1 MSCSADGLL
10 DGPSVADVRSGGASE
25 CCQSQR
31 VGVGGVIGC
40 ALRPDRGV
48 HRAQAKM
55 VETGPQRANAL
66 EQQLAALQFDD
77 RGHRRPRSSVPFD
90 LKRPIL
96 SPVLTAAVRA
106 GDGADPKLRNTTS
119 SSRRSARE
127 ESTRAAILAYVA
139 EHPGCTTNQI
149 TAVITGRREDVLAA
163 RDALIEEIALLTV
176 KGANRALLHY
186 TNSSGSQHT
195 GTTGNHRPVDTPP
208 SGSTPTVLGGN
219 HL

>member
-1 MSCSADGLL
+1 M
-10 DGPSVADVRSGGASE
+10 GPASSTTE
-25 CCQSQR
+25 
-31 VGVGGVIGC
+31 VIGE
-40 ALRPDRGV
+40 R
-48 HRAQAKM
+48 
-55 VETGPQRANAL
+55 
-66 EQQLAALQFDD
+66 
-77 RGHRRPRSSVPFD
+77 RSSVPFD
-90 LKRPIL
+90 LRRPIL

-106 GDGADPKLRNTTS
+106 GDGADPKLCSTTS

-149 TAVITGRREDVLAA
+149 TAVIAGRREDVLAA

-195 GTTGNHRPVDTPP
+195 GTTGNHRPVDAPSSSSHSHRPRWEPP
-208 SGSTPTVLGGN
+208 TRFVDDIDAELDAEYDRLLGGG
-219 HL
+219 LS